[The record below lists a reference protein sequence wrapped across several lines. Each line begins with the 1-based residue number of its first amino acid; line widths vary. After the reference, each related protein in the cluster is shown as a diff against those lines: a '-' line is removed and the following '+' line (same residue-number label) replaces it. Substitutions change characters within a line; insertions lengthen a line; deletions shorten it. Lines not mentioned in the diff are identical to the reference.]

1 MGRTGRVET
10 SGTEGTIAMN
20 HVDFVKSLYAAFLNG
35 QIDKILAGADP
46 NIEWQSNADPL
57 LLPWGGERR
66 GLHEIRAYFS
76 QLAANVEI
84 ESFTPR
90 DFCAGINFV
99 VVMGHTKGR
108 MKHSGGRFED
118 EWAHFFRIIGGKV
131 VSFREYFDTHAVVQA
146 YVGGDIHSVGL
157 PAGAESPAQR
167 H

>member
-1 MGRTGRVET
+1 MP
-10 SGTEGTIAMN
+10 
-20 HVDFVKSLYAAFLNG
+20 AFLNG
-35 QIDKILAGADP
+35 QIDKIFSPAPTPTSNGSRTP
-46 NIEWQSNADPL
+46 NPL

-108 MKHSGGRFED
+108 MKRSGGRFED
-118 EWAHFFRIIGGKV
+118 EWAHFFRMTRGKV

-157 PAGAESPAQR
+157 PAGAELPAQR